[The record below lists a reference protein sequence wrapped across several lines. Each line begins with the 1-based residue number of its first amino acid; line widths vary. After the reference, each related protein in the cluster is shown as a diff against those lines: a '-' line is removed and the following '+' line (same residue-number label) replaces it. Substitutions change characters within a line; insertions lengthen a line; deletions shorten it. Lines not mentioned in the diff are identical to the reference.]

1 MTMDRSFIEQNR
13 ASTERIRALAARLT
27 DEELQTRVGEHWTVG
42 IVFAHLAWWDR
53 RVMYVLDMTEKDGKL
68 FIPEIDIF
76 VNDLSLPLWA
86 AIPPRAAA
94 QIAIETAETLDKRLE
109 DYSPESLE
117 EIYNYNKRW
126 VIRALHRGEH
136 LDDADAGLKS
146 STPNVINTNENS
158 RD

>member
-1 MTMDRSFIEQNR
+1 MTLDRSFVELNR
-13 ASTERIRALAARLT
+13 ASTERIRTLTARLT
-27 DEELQTRVGEHWTVG
+27 DEEMQTRVGEHWTVG

-53 RVMYVLDMTEKDGKL
+53 RVMYVLDMTEKDGRL

-86 AIPPRAAA
+86 AIPPRDAAR
-94 QIAIETAETLDKRLE
+94 IAIETSETLDKRLE
-109 DYSPESLE
+109 DYSPELLE

-136 LDDADAGLKS
+136 LDEADAALKG
-146 STPNVINTNENS
+146 
-158 RD
+158 